1 MTQTLHLCP
10 QTPEQLREA
19 AAQAAGSVAEGKLV
33 AFPTETVY
41 GIAVDA
47 SNAKALGRLRELKD
61 RPDRPF
67 SVHLPG
73 PEALAQYVREI
84 PDEAAR
90 LMQRAWPGPVTLI
103 LPAADGLARQDWNRP
118 EIVQALCWEGSIGLR
133 CPDAPGSIEL
143 LKRVDAPVVAPS
155 ANLAGQASPR
165 SGQEVL
171 ERLDGKVDL
180 LLDTGPTRLGT
191 DSTIVRIQPGRV
203 DVLRESAVPTDQIER
218 MITRRYLFVCT
229 GNTCRSPMASG
240 IARAL
245 LAQKLG
251 VRVSQLSDRR
261 IEVRSAGVTAGSGAP
276 ATEHAVAAA
285 GTQGADI
292 SAHRSEPLTRDRIR
306 QADVVFCMTRDH
318 VEMASGLA
326 PEHAAKIR
334 VLDRERDIV
343 DPIGAG
349 RQMYQ
354 QTAEQIAA
362 AIRNLLD
369 EGTI

>member
-1 MTQTLHLCP
+1 MTQTVRLCP
-10 QTPEQLREA
+10 QSPDQLTEA
-19 AAQAAGSVAEGKLV
+19 AAQAAAAVADGKLV

-73 PEALAQYVREI
+73 PEALDQYVCEV

-90 LMQRAWPGPVTLI
+90 LIGRAWPGPVTLI
-103 LPAADGLARQDWNRP
+103 LPAGEGLAREDWNRP
-118 EIVQALCWEGSIGLR
+118 EIVQSLCWQGFIGLR
-133 CPDAPGSIEL
+133 CPDATGSIEL

-171 ERLDGKVDL
+171 AGLDGKVDF

-191 DSTIVRIQPGRV
+191 DSTIVRIEPGDVR
-203 DVLRESAVPTDQIER
+203 VLRESAVPADEIER
-218 MITRRYLFVCT
+218 MITRSYLFVCT
-229 GNTCRSPMASG
+229 GNTCRSPMAAG
-240 IARAL
+240 IAKHL
-245 LAQKLG
+245 LAEKLG
-251 VRVSQLSDRR
+251 VRVSQLADRR
-261 IEVRSAGVTAGSGAP
+261 IKVHSAGLTAGTGMAATEQAVTAAGA
-276 ATEHAVAAA
+276 H
-285 GTQGADI
+285 GADI
-292 SAHRSEPLTRDRIR
+292 SAHRSDPLTSDLIR

-334 VLDRERDIV
+334 VLDDERDIV

-349 RQMYQ
+349 RETYQ
-354 QTAEQIAA
+354 RTADQIAA